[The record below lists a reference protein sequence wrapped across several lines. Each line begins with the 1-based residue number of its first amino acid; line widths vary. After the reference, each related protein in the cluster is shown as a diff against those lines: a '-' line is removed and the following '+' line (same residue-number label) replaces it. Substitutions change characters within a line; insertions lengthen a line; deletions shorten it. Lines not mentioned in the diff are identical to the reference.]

1 MGLLLHKLRTF
12 IRTNFAPIPVYVA
25 EKWHRRLKIVY
36 LICAWNL
43 FGYAVYKIF
52 SNKDKNKDIP
62 MSLYIAKNLQ
72 LGNTKLIKMN
82 NLNVEV
88 FDLTEEEINK
98 QYELYENKENQT

>member
-1 MGLLLHKLRTF
+1 
-12 IRTNFAPIPVYVA
+12 
-25 EKWHRRLKIVY
+25 
-36 LICAWNL
+36 
-43 FGYAVYKIF
+43 
-52 SNKDKNKDIP
+52 

>member
-1 MGLLLHKLRTF
+1 MRF
-12 IRTNFAPIPVYVA
+12 I
-25 EKWHRRLKIVY
+25 KH
-36 LICAWNL
+36 
-43 FGYAVYKIF
+43 IF
-52 SNKDKNKDIP
+52 DKNKDIP